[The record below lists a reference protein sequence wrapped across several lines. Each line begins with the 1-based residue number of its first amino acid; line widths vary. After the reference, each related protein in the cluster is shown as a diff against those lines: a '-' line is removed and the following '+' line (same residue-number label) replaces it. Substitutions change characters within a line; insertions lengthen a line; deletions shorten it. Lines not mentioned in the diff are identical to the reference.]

1 MQTAV
6 RIHTEV
12 LCVMTTLSVMNSLP
26 YGRCRQYVHK
36 DLQKSMEPQLTRSQ
50 YLVMVGGDPGEQPVH
65 KWCTD
70 IRACPYEQ
78 HI

>member
-12 LCVMTTLSVMNSLP
+12 FWVMTTLSVMNSLP

-36 DLQKSMEPQLTRSQ
+36 DLQKSTGATTYKITIFHYGWGRGGSSAPMLQYMASSQ
-50 YLVMVGGDPGEQPVH
+50 
-65 KWCTD
+65 CTND
-70 IRACPYEQ
+70 VL
-78 HI
+78 

>member
-12 LCVMTTLSVMNSLP
+12 FCVMTTLGVMNSLP

-50 YLVMVGGDPGEQPVH
+50 YLIVVWGGGDPQPPCFST
-65 KWCTD
+65 W
-70 IRACPYEQ
+70 RAASAQ
-78 HI
+78 